1 VKVAVII
8 TGQLRDYK
16 INALNHIKQIIEPN
30 NADVFVYACD
40 KNTIHTCGE
49 NVTQKYNITSVESKE
64 SITKDVESLYGD
76 NLKAVEINENESLS
90 DEDFGTIG
98 YFRKRMQNQM
108 DNIRSGFLMAQR
120 YAHENGFKY
129 DVIIRSRPDN
139 SQYADVVNLSDI
151 NIEKGTIYST
161 QYPSGHRDPWFFSF
175 GDPEAFD
182 KYCSFRYLD
191 GVDDTRTDSSFLC
204 PEHAMERFLPTI
216 GIRLRYIVG
225 ICEPF
230 TGYDKTLP
238 VKEFPYRNTE
248 EKLLDKDGNWVPQ
261 ILQN

>member
-1 VKVAVII
+1 MKVAVII

-16 INALNHIKQIIEPN
+16 INALNHVKQIIEPN
-30 NADVFVYACD
+30 NADVFVYACN

-64 SITKDVESLYGD
+64 SITKDVKSLYGE

-129 DVIIRSRPDN
+129 DVIVRSRPDN
-139 SQYADVVNLSDI
+139 SQYADVVNLSEID
-151 NIEKGTIYST
+151 IEKGIIYST

-175 GDPEAFD
+175 GDPETFD
-182 KYCSFRYLD
+182 K
-191 GVDDTRTDSSFLC
+191 
-204 PEHAMERFLPTI
+204 
-216 GIRLRYIVG
+216 YIVG

-261 ILQN
+261 ILQNQKETT